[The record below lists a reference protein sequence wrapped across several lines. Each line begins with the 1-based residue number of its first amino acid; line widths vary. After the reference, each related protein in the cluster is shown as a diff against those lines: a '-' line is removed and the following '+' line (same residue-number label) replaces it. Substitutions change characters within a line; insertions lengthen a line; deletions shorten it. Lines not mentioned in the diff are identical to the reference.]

1 MNLNVVRLVT
11 GSFQENAYI
20 IWQENSNKSL
30 FIDPGSEPEK
40 LVDAV
45 DEHEFEPQAIINT
58 YVHLEHIGDVRN
70 LQSTYSI
77 PFSDSDQSRPR
88 K

>member
-11 GSFQENAYI
+11 GPFQENAYI

-45 DEHEFEPQAIINT
+45 EEHGFEPQAIINT
-58 YVHLEHIGDVRN
+58 HAHLDHIGAVRD
-70 LQSTYSI
+70 L
-77 PFSDSDQSRPR
+77 
-88 K
+88 